1 VTGNVLLLL
10 GWAADAA
17 GGWPRRDGGA
27 VDLKRTDKADD
38 LNPAGREEK
47 AERYPSS
54 EPTKP
59 VLWILLADKG
69 RRRAR
74 LKRAVKAGDVDLA
87 RRHAKAERRETKQ

>member
-1 VTGNVLLLL
+1 LLL

-27 VDLKRTDKADD
+27 VDLQRTDKADD

-59 VLWILLADKG
+59 VLWILLA
-69 RRRAR
+69 
-74 LKRAVKAGDVDLA
+74 
-87 RRHAKAERRETKQ
+87 ER